1 MQLQNHWQSM
11 RRKSSVASSG
21 IFEMKP
27 QRQEQIFF
35 IRLQCFFSSFPL
47 TEDADK
53 IFEMKAE

>member
-27 QRQEQIFF
+27 QRQEQIHF
-35 IRLQCFFSSFPL
+35 ILS
-47 TEDADK
+47 K
-53 IFEMKAE
+53 IMMNQKQN